1 MRGKWVRLAAAF
13 ALATA
18 LCQAQ
23 QGRGTILGTVS
34 DPSGAAV
41 IGARVTIT
49 NVDTNIA
56 FETVTNQE
64 GFYTTPPL
72 NVGNYSEDC
81 YSSSRS
87 SGSIRTR
94 ESRPLFHGTRE
105 EVCGRR
111 R

>member
-49 NVDTNIA
+49 IVDTNI
-56 FETVTNQE
+56 
-64 GFYTTPPL
+64 
-72 NVGNYSEDC
+72 D
-81 YSSSRS
+81 
-87 SGSIRTR
+87 
-94 ESRPLFHGTRE
+94 SRP
-105 EVCGRR
+105 
-111 R
+111 